1 MSELFNKKEYL
12 KNLIK
17 RSNAEKDNKELK
29 DELQKT
35 IKELSVEEIAEVEQD
50 LMDNEGITVDQIQSV
65 CDVHLELFKEYI
77 EKEKI
82 SVEPWHP
89 IYILMKEHDFIIK
102 TVEKIRNIAK
112 QVLSKKSIQEAFP
125 LFMKLN
131 LHFDDLMAAENY
143 FLKEENVLFPYI
155 EKHGITKPPAIM
167 WKEHDQIREFRKRL
181 ISIKDNRNF
190 EQAKQEL
197 YNLSLA
203 LLEFFMNH
211 VHKEHSVLFPTA
223 LKLIN
228 EDEWIDIRHQFDEI
242 GYCGFD
248 PEPMNIEG
256 KYVEEVIEGK
266 IKLPSG
272 ELTLEQLKFMLNT
285 LPIDITFVDAN
296 DEVKYFSE
304 SKERIFVRSRA
315 IIGRKVQNC
324 HPSKSIEIVNKIV
337 NDFKSGKR
345 DNADFWLKLGDKY
358 AYIRYFAVRNEKG
371 EYLGT
376 LEVTQ
381 DIKPIQEIT
390 GEKRIYDEK

>member
-17 RSNAEKDNKELK
+17 RANKEKDNEELK
-29 DELQKT
+29 KELQKT
-35 IKELSVEEIAEVEQD
+35 IKELSAEDVALVEQD
-50 LMDNEGITVDQIQSV
+50 LMDNEGITIDQIQSV

-77 EKEKI
+77 DKEKI
-82 SVEPWHP
+82 DVEPWHP
-89 IYILMKEHDFIIK
+89 IYILMKEHEFIIK
-102 TVEKIRNIAK
+102 TTEKIRDIAK
-112 QVLSKKSIQEAFP
+112 DVLNKKSVQEAFP
-125 LFMKLN
+125 LFMKLSIY
-131 LHFDDLMAAENY
+131 LDDLMAAENY

-155 EKHGITKPPAIM
+155 EKHGITKPPAVM
-167 WKEHDQIREFRKRL
+167 WKEHDQVREIRKE
-181 ISIKDNRNF
+181 IIAIKENKDF
-190 EQAKQEL
+190 EKAKNKF
-197 YNLSLA
+197 YNLTLQ
-203 LLEFFMNH
+203 LQEFFMNH

-223 LKLIN
+223 LKLISD
-228 EDEWIDIRHQFDEI
+228 EEWINIRHQFDEI

-248 PEPMNIEG
+248 PEPMNSE
-256 KYVEEVIEGK
+256 KKEVEEIIKGK

-272 ELTLEQLKFMLNT
+272 ELTIEQLKFMLNT

-324 HPSKSIEIVNKIV
+324 HPQKSIDIVNKIV
-337 NDFKSGKR
+337 DDFKSGKR
-345 DNADFWLKLGDKY
+345 DHADFWLKLGEKY
-358 AYIRYFAVRNEKG
+358 IYIRYFAVRNEEGK
-371 EYLGT
+371 YLGT

-390 GEKRIYDEK
+390 GEKRIYDEY

>member
-181 ISIKDNRNF
+181 ISIKDN
-190 EQAKQEL
+190 
-197 YNLSLA
+197 
-203 LLEFFMNH
+203 NH
-211 VHKEHSVLFPTA
+211 
-223 LKLIN
+223 
-228 EDEWIDIRHQFDEI
+228 
-242 GYCGFD
+242 
-248 PEPMNIEG
+248 
-256 KYVEEVIEGK
+256 
-266 IKLPSG
+266 
-272 ELTLEQLKFMLNT
+272 
-285 LPIDITFVDAN
+285 
-296 DEVKYFSE
+296 
-304 SKERIFVRSRA
+304 
-315 IIGRKVQNC
+315 
-324 HPSKSIEIVNKIV
+324 
-337 NDFKSGKR
+337 
-345 DNADFWLKLGDKY
+345 
-358 AYIRYFAVRNEKG
+358 
-371 EYLGT
+371 
-376 LEVTQ
+376 
-381 DIKPIQEIT
+381 
-390 GEKRIYDEK
+390 